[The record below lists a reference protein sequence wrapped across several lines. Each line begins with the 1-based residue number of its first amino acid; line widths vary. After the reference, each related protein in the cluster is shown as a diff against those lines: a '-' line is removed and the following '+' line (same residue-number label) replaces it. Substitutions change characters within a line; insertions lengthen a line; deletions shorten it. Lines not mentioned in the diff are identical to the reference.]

1 MNKEVGKEEKFNK
14 FLEELLKDSSP
25 DYRFAKGNEELLES
39 VELSLFLKKE
49 QLKDHNEFKSRLYR
63 DLSKEFVREFKERKN
78 ITKILF
84 SSTALSAALLMFFM
98 LFRPVGVLYTP
109 VHTSSNNA
117 HDDIVR
123 VASYNFGNR
132 KTLRILYNEKNR
144 AILYWP
150 IGQFAIFQ

>member
-1 MNKEVGKEEKFNK
+1 MNKQIKKEEKFSK

-25 DYRFAKGNEELLES
+25 DYRFVKGDENLLES
-39 VELSLFLKKE
+39 VELSLFLKEE
-49 QLKDHNEFKSRLYR
+49 QSKASIEFKSRLYR
-63 DLSKEFVREFKERKN
+63 NLSKKFVKEFKERRN
-78 ITKILF
+78 VTRILF

-98 LFRPVGVLYTP
+98 LFRPVGALYAP

-117 HDDIVR
+117 HDDIVK

>member
-14 FLEELLKDSSP
+14 FLEELLGDLSP
-25 DYRFAKGNEELLES
+25 DFEFTKGDKELLET

-49 QLKDHNEFKSRLYR
+49 QPQETHSEFKSGLYKTL
-63 DLSKEFVREFKERKN
+63 DVEFNKKFKERKN
-78 ITKILF
+78 TSKILF
-84 SSTALSAALLMFFM
+84 GSMAFVTALSLFFM
-98 LFRPVGVLYTP
+98 LFRPVGTLYAP
-109 VHTSSNNA
+109 VRISKRPY
-117 HDDIVR
+117 DDIIK
-123 VASYNFGNR
+123 VASYSFGNR